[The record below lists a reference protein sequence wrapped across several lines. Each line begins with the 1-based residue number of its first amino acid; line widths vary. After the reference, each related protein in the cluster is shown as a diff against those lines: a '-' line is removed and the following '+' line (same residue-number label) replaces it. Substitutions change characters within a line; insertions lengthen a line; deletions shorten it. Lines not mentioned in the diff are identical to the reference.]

1 MVKLVGGDK
10 LTAAL
15 DKIAQKVSKAA
26 SVEVGFL
33 EGATYPD
40 GTSVALVAAL
50 NEFGSGN
57 KVSHQI
63 ARALGLSA
71 PAPVPPRPFFRGM
84 IKDKSGQWP
93 KAVGDLLVANS
104 YDAEKTLDQAG
115 AAIAGQLQEAITQ
128 YVGPPLR
135 PSTVKRK
142 GNAKQLVDTGV
153 MLRSV
158 DHVVK

>member
-63 ARALGLSA
+63 AR
-71 PAPVPPRPFFRGM
+71 APVPPRPFFRGM